1 MSRAL
6 SQRASQKPSRPAS
19 KATAMRLILW
29 PACSASS
36 RHRCSKAAPNVELC
50 IVDEDGR
57 PLPTGVP
64 GELVM
69 RRHGDEYYKNPQA
82 TVDMARGEWLSVG
95 DVAYMD
101 DEGFV

>member
-1 MSRAL
+1 
-6 SQRASQKPSRPAS
+6 
-19 KATAMRLILW
+19 
-29 PACSASS
+29 
-36 RHRCSKAAPNVELC
+36 
-50 IVDEDGR
+50 
-57 PLPTGVP
+57 
-64 GELVM
+64 M